1 MQDDTSTH
9 GTPWVK
15 ILRTLASEG
24 TIVTELIMSARQYGC
39 ISFPVKAHD
48 AGVVSIFILVPLV
61 SFDEKIT
68 LLQNFN
74 VDFVHG
80 VEK

>member
-1 MQDDTSTH
+1 MHDDSSTH

-24 TIVTELIMSARQYGC
+24 TIVTELVMSARQYGRV
-39 ISFPVKAHD
+39 SFPVKAHD

>member
-1 MQDDTSTH
+1 MHDDSSTH

-24 TIVTELIMSARQYGC
+24 AIVTELVMSARQYGC
-39 ISFPVKAHD
+39 ISFPVKAND

-61 SFDEKIT
+61 SFDKKIT
-68 LLQNFN
+68 FLQNFN

-80 VEK
+80 V

>member
-1 MQDDTSTH
+1 MHDDSSTH

-24 TIVTELIMSARQYGC
+24 AIVTELVMSARQYGSV
-39 ISFPVKAHD
+39 SFPVKAHD